1 MLSQQSSGTQM
12 SIRSA
17 MSEQDLNRVNVNA
30 DTDAGNNG
38 KDVGHG
44 KSKTASKATKK
55 SHR

>member
-1 MLSQQSSGTQM
+1 
-12 SIRSA
+12 